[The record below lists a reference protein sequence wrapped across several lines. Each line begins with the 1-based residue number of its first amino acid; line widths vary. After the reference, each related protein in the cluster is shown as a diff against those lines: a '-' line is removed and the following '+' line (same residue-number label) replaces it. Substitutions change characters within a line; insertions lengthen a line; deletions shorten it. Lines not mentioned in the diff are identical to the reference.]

1 MQVNKY
7 NITNPKEYGEPDAQ
21 TGRKKTYWASVG
33 TMTEFVKD
41 DGSINRIIEMNDSNV
56 QYQVFLQQPK
66 DQQQNNG
73 GGYQQ
78 NNQQQHH
85 QAAPQHQQ
93 APQNQQHHQMP
104 EYPEEEINPEDIP
117 F

>member
-7 NITNPKEYGEPDAQ
+7 NITNPKEYGDADQQ
-21 TGRKKTYWASVG
+21 TGRKKTFWASVG
-33 TMTEFVKD
+33 TMTEFIKD

-56 QYQVFLQQPK
+56 QYQVFLQQPR
-66 DQQQNNG
+66 DQQQNQNNNTG
-73 GGYQQ
+73 GGYP
-78 NNQQQHH
+78 QQQQ
-85 QAAPQHQQ
+85 QAAPQYHQQ
-93 APQNQQHHQMP
+93 PPQNQGQQMP